1 MSATL
6 LNAIV
11 VASSLIIATPAAAAT
26 PAKSSAAKDPNEKVC
41 EDITMIGSRLAVKRV
56 CATRAEWAE
65 KRRRDREMI
74 DTGQRVRPCTQSE
87 SSTGIGSLV
96 C

>member
-1 MSATL
+1 MSAPLFKT
-6 LNAIV
+6 V
-11 VASSLIIATPAAAAT
+11 TVACSMMIAAPAVATP
-26 PAKSSAAKDPNEKVC
+26 PSSSSAKDPNEKIC